1 MIRLRTGAALLAAAL
16 SLAAGRADA
25 QSVLSARGLGFPLE
39 PVDARARALGGLTTG
54 ISEPHFSLINPAAV
68 AGLPA
73 AGLSVTFQGDG
84 ITSES
89 ADAAQDFTT
98 SRFPAI
104 QAVFPFGQ
112 RFVGSLGYAGV
123 LDQNW
128 SAAQLDSVDFAG
140 ERREVSDRFLS
151 KGGTARFRVGGAYRV
166 LDRLDV
172 GAALDVYSGALR
184 DSTIRAISGLDSA
197 FSGTSY
203 EWQGVGYSA
212 GARWRGSALSV
223 SAAVSGGADLT
234 AEAQDSAGQSRSY
247 GMPMTVDA
255 GASARISQRALAAV
269 SVRWAG
275 WSATDEGLAGEEESA
290 RDVVQVSGGLEYD
303 GLRFVGRPL
312 PVRLGGRYAQLPFRW
327 QADGEF
333 ADERAVTGGLGLI
346 FGGGA
351 AALELSGERGQRGDS
366 SVGLV
371 EDFWR
376 VSLSLSL
383 LGR

>member
-1 MIRLRTGAALLAAAL
+1 MIRLRTGAAVAAAAL
-16 SLAAGRADA
+16 SLAAGQAQA
-25 QSVLSARGLGFPLE
+25 QSVLAARGLGFPLE

-54 ISEPHFSLINPAAV
+54 LSDPHFSLINPAAS
-68 AGLPA
+68 AGLPT

-84 ITSES
+84 ISSES

-104 QAVFPFGQ
+104 QAVFPFGP
-112 RFVGSLGYAGV
+112 RFVGSVGYAGV

-128 SAAQLDSVDFAG
+128 SSSQLDSVDLAG

-151 KGGTARFRVGGAYRV
+151 RGGTARFRLGGAYRL
-166 LDRLDV
+166 LDRVDV
-172 GAALDVYSGALR
+172 GAALDVYTGALR
-184 DSTIRAISGLDSA
+184 DSTIRNISGLDSA
-197 FSGTSY
+197 ATGTSY
-203 EWQGVGYSA
+203 EWQGVGFSA
-212 GARWRGSALSV
+212 GARWRGNALSV
-223 SAAVSGGADLT
+223 SAAVSGGGELT
-234 AEAQDSAGQSRSY
+234 AEAQDTGVVGRSY
-247 GMPMTVDA
+247 GMPLTVDA

-269 SVRWAG
+269 SVRWTG
-275 WSATDEGLAGEEESA
+275 WSAADDALEGTEESA
-290 RDVVQVSGGLEYD
+290 RDVMQLSGGLEYE

-312 PVRLGGRYAQLPFRW
+312 PVRLGGRYAQLPFRFE
-327 QADGEF
+327 AEGEF
-333 ADERAVTGGLGLI
+333 ADERAVTGGVGLI

-376 VSLSLSL
+376 MSISLSL